1 MSLRGYVSMGTGP
14 DADLVLHF
22 TAGPTDVLNDPRVD
36 TLLGF
41 FPVEDREICSRVMA
55 ACEESDDY
63 ADAEEKATVVGTCLS
78 MLRQMYEV

>member
-14 DADLVLHF
+14 DTDLVLHF

-41 FPVEDREICSRVMA
+41 FPVLELPDHGKCELGIQSSFGGIDPAGGEIGNR
-55 ACEESDDY
+55 
-63 ADAEEKATVVGTCLS
+63 
-78 MLRQMYEV
+78 